1 MSIAKKYLAKRIIE
15 SLIIIIVVIVFD
27 FVIIHIA
34 PGDPVYRLIGQG
46 HVSDEYVAMIRAKYG
61 LDKSLPE
68 QLYLYL
74 RSMLSGDWGY
84 SVRLHE
90 PAILLIAQR
99 LPATLL
105 LGFSS
110 LALATIIGILLGV
123 LSSRKPNSIID
134 HLSSLASM
142 IGFSIP
148 PFWLAQILL
157 FVFAY
162 VLGVFPL
169 GGMATLGQDLTGIAY
184 ALDVL
189 HHMFLPMMVLTV
201 WYLALTTQL
210 TRANMIETLRK
221 DFITTARA
229 KGLSEWKVIRKH
241 ALPNALLPII
251 TRFGINAG
259 EIFAGAIFTETIFSW
274 PGVGRLVWESITARD
289 YPMVMASLVI
299 TSIAVI
305 SINFVMDLLYVII
318 DPRIRYTRGD

>member
-1 MSIAKKYLAKRIIE
+1 MKKYLAKRIIE
-15 SLIIIIVVIVFD
+15 SILVIILVIVFD
-27 FVIIHIA
+27 FVLIHIA
-34 PGDPVYRLIGQG
+34 PGDPIYNLIGQG
-46 HVSDEYVAMIRAKYG
+46 HVTEDYVVMIRAKYG
-61 LDKSLPE
+61 LDKPIVE

-74 RSMLSGDWGY
+74 RSILTGDWGY
-84 SVRLHE
+84 SLRFHE
-90 PAILLIAQR
+90 PAIILVAQR

-105 LGFSS
+105 LGFSA
-110 LALATIIGILLGV
+110 LALATCIGILLGV
-123 LSSRKPNSIID
+123 LSSRKPGSIID
-134 HLSSLASM
+134 HISSLVSM

-148 PFWLAQILL
+148 SFWLALILL

-162 VLGVFPL
+162 TLSLFPM
-169 GGMATLGQDLTGIAY
+169 GGMSTLGLDLTGIAY

-210 TRANMIETLRK
+210 TRASMIEILRK
-221 DFITTARA
+221 DFIITARS

-251 TRFGINAG
+251 TMIGIYAG
-259 EIFAGAIFTETIFSW
+259 EIFAGTIFIETIFSW

-289 YPMVMASLVI
+289 YPVVMASLVV
-299 TSIAVI
+299 TSVAVI
-305 SINFVMDLLYVII
+305 SINFIMDLLYVVI